1 MKIFR
6 YLFILTIFIST
17 LLSNNI
23 EVTSENKRIDI
34 LSKSEIYIDE
44 NNTNTF
50 EDIKKQTF
58 IKNNKILLNLGL
70 RTNKSIWIKFTLEN
84 ISNKKETFI
93 LEYASAIV
101 SNIEFYNKNNISYD
115 GLLQLNK
122 NRNSLRPSFTINLEA
137 QEKQTYYLKAFSK
150 KSILVIKLNLWNN
163 KDFENKKINH
173 AIIVSLFFGA
183 IIILFIYNLFLL
195 IFTKDIVYLYYILY
209 IFFVSFHH
217 SIYIGYSSLYI
228 FNQSIL
234 NFTTNNITILTSSS
248 IIFMTLFSQVLL
260 NLNRFKVVNKVMNI
274 HIILIILITL
284 ISINNEY
291 FHSILLFIYI
301 LLIILLISSSIYC
314 LFKKEVLTIYYLIA
328 WVPLLLILIGWIYV
342 SISKNSL
349 VQIYEIFPY
358 ILEATIL
365 FEAVIFSV
373 ALAFRINI
381 LQKNKEEL
389 NTKFLS
395 HQKNQKEI
403 LKQEVN
409 KKTSQL
415 NLALEEKNLLLKE
428 LHHRVKNNMQMIISL
443 LRLQSN
449 GILDKDIKDIFST
462 AQNRVSA
469 MAYLHELLYK
479 QNNMTYI
486 NALDYFT
493 VLIDKISKTSNKK
506 VTIRYE
512 INTNINVEQVI
523 YCALILN
530 ELISNSFKYA
540 FENEGE
546 ISIYLDKKKSYYIFK
561 ISDNGRGYKRD
572 KNKKTLGLN
581 LINTLVKNQL
591 LGSIETISNKGTI
604 TIIKWRDNEK
614 S

>member
-1 MKIFR
+1 MKTFR

-17 LLSNNI
+17 LLSKNI
-23 EVTSENKRIDI
+23 EVTSENKMIDI

-44 NNTNTF
+44 NNTYTF
-50 EDIKKQTF
+50 EDIKEKTF
-58 IKNNKILLNLGL
+58 IKNNKAILNLGL
-70 RTNKSIWIKFTLEN
+70 HTNKSIWIKFTLNN
-84 ISNKKETFI
+84 ISDKKQTFI
-93 LEYASAIV
+93 LEYASAII

-150 KSILVIKLNLWNN
+150 KSILIVKLNLWNN
-163 KDFENKKINH
+163 KNFEHKKINH

-183 IIILFIYNLFLL
+183 IMILFIYNLFLF
-195 IFTKDIVYLYYILY
+195 IFTKDIVYMYYILY
-209 IFFVSFHH
+209 IFFVSLHH

-228 FNQSIL
+228 FNQSII
-234 NFTTNNITILTSSS
+234 NFISNNITILTSSI
-248 IIFMTLFSQVLL
+248 IIFMTLFSKVLL
-260 NLNRFKVVNKVMNI
+260 NLKRFKVVNKVMDI
-274 HIILIILITL
+274 HIILIVLITL

-342 SISKNSL
+342 SMSKNSL

-358 ILEATIL
+358 ILEGTIL

-395 HQKNQKEI
+395 HQKNQKKI
-403 LKQEVN
+403 LKKEVN

-449 GILDKDIKDIFST
+449 GILDKDIKDIFYT

-486 NALDYFT
+486 NTLDYFT

-506 VTIRYE
+506 VTIRYD
-512 INTNINVEQVI
+512 INTNINVEQII

-530 ELISNSFKYA
+530 ELISNSFKHA
-540 FENEGE
+540 FEEEGK
-546 ISIYLDKKKSYYIFK
+546 ISIYLDKKDSYYIFK

-604 TIIKWRDNEK
+604 TVIKWSENEK